1 MQSLAFPWRLWCATA
16 LIAFTFF
23 GFTLTSAV
31 PVWIDE
37 SFIVEYGRVTLAGDA
52 DVFGFHQRSDA
63 NRPMYLYTVLGS
75 VLQELA

>member
-31 PVWIDE
+31 PVWLDE
-37 SFIVEYGRVTLAGDA
+37 SVIVEYGRVTLAGDA
-52 DVFGFHQRSDA
+52 DLLEQRPPDLLHLSSLSALDF
-63 NRPMYLYTVLGS
+63 
-75 VLQELA
+75 LAGVP